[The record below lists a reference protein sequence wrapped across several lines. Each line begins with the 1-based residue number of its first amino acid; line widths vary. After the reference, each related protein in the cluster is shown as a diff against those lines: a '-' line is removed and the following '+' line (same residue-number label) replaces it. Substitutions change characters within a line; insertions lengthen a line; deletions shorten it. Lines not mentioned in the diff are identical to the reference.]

1 MQGEDVKVKDKVQ
14 SVEEMEGL
22 TQMSVQLTDAL

>member
-1 MQGEDVKVKDKVQ
+1 MQGEDVKEKVQ
-14 SVEEMEGL
+14 SVDEMEGL

>member
-1 MQGEDVKVKDKVQ
+1 MQGEDVKVKEKVQ
-14 SVEEMEGL
+14 FVEEMEGL

>member
-1 MQGEDVKVKDKVQ
+1 MQGEDVIIKEKVQ

-22 TQMSVQLTDAL
+22 TQMSVQLADAL

>member
-1 MQGEDVKVKDKVQ
+1 MQGEDVKVKEKVQ

-22 TQMSVQLTDAL
+22 TQMSVQLADAL

>member
-1 MQGEDVKVKDKVQ
+1 MQGEDVKVKDKAQ

-22 TQMSVQLTDAL
+22 TQMSVQLVDDL

>member
-1 MQGEDVKVKDKVQ
+1 MQEEDVKVKDKVQ

-22 TQMSVQLTDAL
+22 TQMSVQLVDDL